1 MNTSSMPVWVTIDE
15 TVEIINQNKIMDK
28 KVKIAD
34 IYRYALYGHLT
45 LSIYFQSPIKL
56 RKVVFNEGDVQYD
69 EVNGDIVERLCHL
82 CHHCFQNNDN
92 IILKTEKNSITPP
105 GCILDA
111 SLQGQEYAKLQT
123 LLANSL
129 DLPPPV
135 TGLHNIHHGVLVNDN
150 GIIYQVFESC
160 SWKDRISRQIK
171 KFSADTAVTIH
182 EEIKNSYTS
191 KTGMGCFPV
200 YQLPDDA
207 CFVIKRNILE
217 RFIEK
222 YSPAPVT
229 QETAQTRISTPVSRL
244 LWLAC
249 KHNDCISPLIEHPYK
264 LLSVFEQW
272 AVTEGIS
279 APLSGETL
287 KTALERGS
295 PTSST
300 PSA

>member
-1 MNTSSMPVWVTIDE
+1 MNISSMPAWVTIDE
-15 TVEIINQNKIMDK
+15 TVEIINQNKFIDK
-28 KVKIAD
+28 KVKAGD

-56 RKVVFNEGDVQYD
+56 RKVVFNEANVQYS
-69 EVNGDIVERLCHL
+69 EINGDIIERLCNL

-92 IILKTEKNSITPP
+92 LILKTEKNNITPSEY
-105 GCILDA
+105 ILDA

-135 TGLHNIHHGVLVNDN
+135 TGLHNMHHGVLVKDN
-150 GIIYQVFESC
+150 EIIYQVVESC
-160 SWKDRISRQIK
+160 SWKERISKKIK
-171 KFSADTAVTIH
+171 KLSADTAVSIH
-182 EEIKNSYTS
+182 EKIKNSNTP
-191 KTGMGCFPV
+191 KTEIEYFPV
-200 YQLPDDA
+200 YQFPDDA

-217 RFIEK
+217 CFIEK
-222 YSPAPVT
+222 YFPTPGT
-229 QETAQTRISTPVSRL
+229 QDTVQTRISTPVSRL

-249 KHNDCISPLIEHPYK
+249 KHNDSISPLMKQPYK

-287 KTALERGS
+287 KAALERGA
-295 PTSST
+295 PASST
-300 PSA
+300 PSV

>member
-1 MNTSSMPVWVTIDE
+1 MNISSMPAWVTIDE
-15 TVEIINQNKIMDK
+15 AVEIINQNKLIDK
-28 KVKIAD
+28 KVKAGD
-34 IYRYALYGHLT
+34 IYRFALYGHLT
-45 LSIYFQSPIKL
+45 LSIYFQSPVKL
-56 RKVVFNEGDVQYD
+56 RKVVFNEADVQYD
-69 EVNGDIVERLCHL
+69 EVNGDIIERLCHL

-92 IILKTEKNSITPP
+92 LILKTEENSITPP
-105 GCILDA
+105 GYILDA
-111 SLQGQEYAKLQT
+111 SLQGQEYSKLQT

-160 SWKDRISRQIK
+160 SWKERISRQIK
-171 KFSADTAVTIH
+171 KFPAETAVIIH
-182 EEIKNSYTS
+182 EKIKNSNALRNEIGFFT
-191 KTGMGCFPV
+191 V
-200 YQLPDDA
+200 YQFPDDA
-207 CFVIKRNILE
+207 CFVVKRNILE
-217 RFIEK
+217 HFIETHF
-222 YSPAPVT
+222 STPAT

-249 KHNDCISPLIEHPYK
+249 KHNDSISPLIKHPYK

-272 AVTEGIS
+272 AVSEGIYT
-279 APLSGETL
+279 PLSGETL

-295 PTSST
+295 PGSST